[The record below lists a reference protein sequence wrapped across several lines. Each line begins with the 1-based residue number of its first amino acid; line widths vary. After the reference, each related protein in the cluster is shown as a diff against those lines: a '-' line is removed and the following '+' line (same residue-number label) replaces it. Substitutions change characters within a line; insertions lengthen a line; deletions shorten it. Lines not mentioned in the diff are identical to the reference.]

1 MYLCN
6 GVNKNWGGRS
16 PRLRTEKEEK
26 SRLDQSGGGGGG
38 GVA

>member
-16 PRLRTEKEEK
+16 RQLGKAKGEK
-26 SRLDQSGGGGGG
+26 SRLKDAGG